1 MHTFAMEQ
9 KYHFIRNTMK
19 LLGITFLVYAFM
31 KWMLPMVLP
40 FFVAYYLAGLFRR
53 MPGKKK
59 EHAYLCILRNVAIA
73 GGILLA
79 LWYLLQ
85 EFLDLWK
92 RREELLYWEGA
103 KESGLVGEAYE
114 KLVGK
119 FDTGKMLDHMIDNL
133 TSPFGGM
140 QDTLGGMVALAVTV
154 VATVLMIKDYEL
166 LQEQIQ
172 KNTFGQ
178 VVVSLAKDLSVAGG
192 DYLRAQGMIM
202 LIITAICIVA
212 LFVTGNRYAVLL
224 GVFIGICDA
233 LPFLGTALVFLPW
246 AVVMFL
252 QKKILLGCYY
262 VFLAGATSLLRQ
274 YLEPKLIG
282 RSVGANPI
290 IVLACIY
297 LGLQIYGIWGVILG
311 PASAFLI
318 WEIYR
323 FT

>member
-59 EHAYLCILRNVAIA
+59 EHAYLCMLRNVASA

-92 RREELLYWEGA
+92 RREELLDWEGA

-140 QDTLGGMVALAVTV
+140 QDTLGGMV
-154 VATVLMIKDYEL
+154 M
-166 LQEQIQ
+166 
-172 KNTFGQ
+172 
-178 VVVSLAKDLSVAGG
+178 SLAKDVSVAGG

-233 LPFLGTALVFLPW
+233 LPFIGTALVFLPW

>member
-1 MHTFAMEQ
+1 M
-9 KYHFIRNTMK
+9 
-19 LLGITFLVYAFM
+19 
-31 KWMLPMVLP
+31 
-40 FFVAYYLAGLFRR
+40 VAYAPRFV
-53 MPGKKK
+53 K
-59 EHAYLCILRNVAIA
+59 V
-73 GGILLA
+73 
-79 LWYLLQ
+79 LQ

-178 VVVSLAKDLSVAGG
+178 VVISLAKDLSVAGG

>member
-1 MHTFAMEQ
+1 MHTFVMEQ
-9 KYHFIRNTMK
+9 KYHFIRNTIK
-19 LLGITFLVYAFM
+19 LLGITILVYAFM
-31 KWMLPMVLP
+31 KCMLPMVLP
-40 FFVAYYLAGLFRR
+40 FFVAYYLAGFFRR

-59 EHAYLCILRNVAIA
+59 EHVYLCVLRNVAIA

-85 EFLDLWK
+85 EFLDLWG

-119 FDTGKMLDHMIDNL
+119 FDTGKMLDHLIDNVA
-133 TSPFGGM
+133 SPFGGM
-140 QDTLGGMVALAVTV
+140 
-154 VATVLMIKDYEL
+154 ATVLMIKDYEL

-178 VVVSLAKDLSVAGG
+178 VVISLAKDLSVAGG
-192 DYLRAQGMIM
+192 DYLRAQGIIM

-212 LFVTGNRYAVLL
+212 LLVTGNRYAVLL

-233 LPFLGTALVFLPW
+233 LPFIGTALVFLPW

-262 VFLAGATSLLRQ
+262 VVLAGATSLLRQ

-282 RSVGANPI
+282 RSVGANPL